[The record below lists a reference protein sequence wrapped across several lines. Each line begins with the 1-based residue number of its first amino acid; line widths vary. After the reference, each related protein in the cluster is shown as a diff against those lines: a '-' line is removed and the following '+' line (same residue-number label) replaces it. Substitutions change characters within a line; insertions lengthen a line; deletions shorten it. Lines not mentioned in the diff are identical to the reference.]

1 MVVSS
6 LLFFRPASN
15 RFIGKFICLIALF
28 FVPSL
33 LMHKKRGEEKKAKKK
48 VVCHKIVFMAH
59 WHKLEI
65 YCSCLANRADL
76 NEKLNEI

>member
-1 MVVSS
+1 MVVST

-33 LMHKKRGEEKKAKKK
+33 LMHKKRGEEKKSKKK
-48 VVCHKIVFMAH
+48 SSMP
-59 WHKLEI
+59 
-65 YCSCLANRADL
+65 
-76 NEKLNEI
+76 